1 MIGCIIQARMGSSR
15 LPNKVLMKINENQT
29 VLEHVIKQLSFSKS
43 INKII
48 VATTKLKQDDIIENL
63 VKKLGID
70 VFRGN
75 SLDVLDRYYQ
85 CAKQFNL
92 ENIVRITS
100 DCPLIDPEIVDEV
113 IRKYETDEFDYV
125 SNTLI
130 RTFPIGMDVEIFSFG
145 VLQTTWNNATLPS
158 EREHVTPFMRNKKM
172 GFSIGNVENHKDHS
186 KIRITLDRKE
196 DYELIKK
203 IINKFERKPILIQD
217 IIKLFQN
224 QPELMK
230 INENVKHDEGMQKSL
245 KNDKI
250 STKIGIKND

>member
-1 MIGCIIQARMGSSR
+1 MGSSR
-15 LPNKVLMKINENQT
+15 LPNKVLMKVDKNQT

-48 VATTKLKQDDIIENL
+48 VATTKLKQDDIIEKL
-63 VKKLGID
+63 VKNLGID
-70 VFRGN
+70 IFRGD

-100 DCPLIDPEIVDEV
+100 DCPLIDPEIVDKV
-113 IRKYETDEFDYV
+113 IRKYETEEFDYV
-125 SNTLI
+125 TNTLI
-130 RTFPIGMDVEIFSFG
+130 RTFPIGMDVEIFSFD
-145 VLQTTWNNATLPS
+145 VLKKTWQNATLLS

-172 GFSIGNVENHKDHS
+172 DFNIGNIENNEDHS

-203 IINKFERKPILIQD
+203 IINKFDKKPILIQD

-230 INENVKHDEGMQKSL
+230 INENIKHDEGMQKSL

-250 STKIGIKND
+250 LAKIEIKND